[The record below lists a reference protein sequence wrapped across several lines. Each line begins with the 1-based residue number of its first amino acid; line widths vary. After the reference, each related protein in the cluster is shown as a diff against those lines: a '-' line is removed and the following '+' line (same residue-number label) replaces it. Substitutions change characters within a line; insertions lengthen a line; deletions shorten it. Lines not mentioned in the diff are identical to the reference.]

1 VANAVRSVA
10 VTVVVGFLVLL
21 MVGVGLVI
29 GTGQVE
35 GRSTVGGRQVI
46 VRSGA
51 FSGIGI
57 SDASASRKSMKVEV
71 GGRLVLVGAD
81 EIEVVGVRKVSL
93 APECQ
98 KVEIVQS
105 RGDVQV
111 FLDGVEAK

>member
-1 VANAVRSVA
+1 MANAVRSAA

-21 MVGVGLVI
+21 MVGVGLFI
-29 GTGQVE
+29 GVAQVE

-51 FSGIGI
+51 LGGIGI
-57 SDASASRKSMKVEV
+57 ADASASSKSMKVDV

-98 KVEIVQS
+98 KVEIVQT
-105 RGDVQV
+105 RGDVRV

>member
-1 VANAVRSVA
+1 MANDVRSAA

-21 MVGVGLVI
+21 MVGIGLFI
-29 GTGQVE
+29 GVGQVE

-51 FSGIGI
+51 FGGIGI
-57 SDASASRKSMKVEV
+57 ADASASSKSMKVDV

-98 KVEIVQS
+98 KVEIVQT
-105 RGDVQV
+105 RGDVRL